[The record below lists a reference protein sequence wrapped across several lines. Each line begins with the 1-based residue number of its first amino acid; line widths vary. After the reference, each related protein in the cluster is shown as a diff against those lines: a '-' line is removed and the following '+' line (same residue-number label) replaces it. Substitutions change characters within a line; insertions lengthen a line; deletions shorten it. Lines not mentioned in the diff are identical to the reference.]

1 VSKPSKG
8 SVGELERRLFIFL
21 AELRPFSSPQG
32 FKSRPIYPQS
42 QRVGRMVVPFIA
54 DTPKDAHDKDGQ
66 FRKSHR
72 KAGIVQAV
80 ETYRLPDIER

>member
-1 VSKPSKG
+1 
-8 SVGELERRLFIFL
+8 
-21 AELRPFSSPQG
+21 
-32 FKSRPIYPQS
+32 
-42 QRVGRMVVPFIA
+42 MVVPFIA

-80 ETYRLPDIER
+80 ETYRPPDIER